1 MLERHNSLSA
11 IDALRCCKACYP
23 ASTLR
28 MGKVGEYILSLGK
41 AVFLYGPG
49 QPHLFLTPSITKS
62 LLKGKQAICYH
73 GDLVGDYIYVEDAA
87 VALTSPLEGEVNGS
101 VNVASAVDRR
111 SLKQKI

>member
-1 MLERHNSLSA
+1 MSA
-11 IDALRCCKACYP
+11 IDALRRCKAGYP
-23 ASTLR
+23 ASTRR
-28 MGKVGEYILSLGK
+28 MGKVGEYILSLGA

-49 QPHLFLTPSITKS
+49 QPHSFLTPSITTS
-62 LLKGKQAICYH
+62 LLKGAQAICSH

>member
-1 MLERHNSLSA
+1 MLEGYNSLSA
-11 IDALRCCKACYP
+11 IDALRRCKAGYP
-23 ASTLR
+23 ASTRR
-28 MGKVGEYILSLGK
+28 MGKVGEYILSLGA

-49 QPHLFLTPSITKS
+49 QPHSFLTPSITTS
-62 LLKGKQAICYH
+62 LLKGAQAICSH